1 MLVYCLHYT
10 KLVAQRKAVQRQKR
24 AAEEAAKSGS
34 LPPQKKKKK
43 EKEPSKRKS
52 QRVGTGRPVR
62 NRKSGKSD
70 V

>member
-34 LPPQKKKKK
+34 LPPQKKK